1 MLKIA
6 LALAAVASA
15 PAPVHAAPSADAA
28 PVIAAEQAFAARA
41 SEVGVN
47 RSFLEFMAEGAFIFA
62 PGPVSAKAFYSA
74 MPPGK
79 PPKSGGTLLAWWPN
93 FAGVSRAGDLGF
105 TTGPATING
114 GPPQIFYF
122 TVWARQADGTW
133 KWIYDG
139 GIDADGAAAPGPTI
153 APTLVAP
160 GDLRPMSAAQAWRQ
174 VVDAESDLARRAA
187 SNAAA
192 ALKSALE
199 PDARIQGPGS
209 PPTAA
214 LDKALSLR
222 PTVIRYRLVGGGAS
236 RSGDLAW
243 TWGDVSRDSS
253 EAAKGPSHFVRVWR
267 RSAGR
272 WAVVF
277 DQII

>member
-93 FAGVSRAGDLGF
+93 FAGVSRAGVLGF
-105 TTGPATING
+105 TTGP
-114 GPPQIFYF
+114 
-122 TVWARQADGTW
+122 
-133 KWIYDG
+133 
-139 GIDADGAAAPGPTI
+139 

-187 SNAAA
+187 SNAAD
-192 ALKSALE
+192 ALKSALA

>member
-93 FAGVSRAGDLGF
+93 FAARSRRTSRPRLRR
-105 TTGPATING
+105 PALL
-114 GPPQIFYF
+114 PCHLCLFS
-122 TVWARQADGTW
+122 VLL
-133 KWIYDG
+133 
-139 GIDADGAAAPGPTI
+139 
-153 APTLVAP
+153 PTLWLQNP
-160 GDLRPMSAAQAWRQ
+160 TR
-174 VVDAESDLARRAA
+174 LAVGQQRA
-187 SNAAA
+187 
-192 ALKSALE
+192 
-199 PDARIQGPGS
+199 RH
-209 PPTAA
+209 
-214 LDKALSLR
+214 
-222 PTVIRYRLVGGGAS
+222 S
-236 RSGDLAW
+236 R
-243 TWGDVSRDSS
+243 
-253 EAAKGPSHFVRVWR
+253 
-267 RSAGR
+267 
-272 WAVVF
+272 
-277 DQII
+277 